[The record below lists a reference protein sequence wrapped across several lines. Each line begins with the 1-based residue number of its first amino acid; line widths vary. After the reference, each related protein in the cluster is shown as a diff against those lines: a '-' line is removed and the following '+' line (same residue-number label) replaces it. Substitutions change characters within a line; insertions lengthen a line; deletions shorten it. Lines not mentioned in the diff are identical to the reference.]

1 MGEFARQAGAGE
13 PLCQMAQG
21 QAPFC
26 KQGLSCFDGAAPA
39 GSPGLA
45 ARINSP
51 HGALIAAAVAG
62 FTFFLRCYL
71 PGVRREH
78 MLRT

>member
-21 QAPFC
+21 QAPLC

-39 GSPGLA
+39 GSLGLGSTLHMELLSLLL
-45 ARINSP
+45 ARFIFS
-51 HGALIAAAVAG
+51 LY
-62 FTFFLRCYL
+62 RYL
-71 PGVRREH
+71 PGVS
-78 MLRT
+78 